1 MVSLYEK
8 NLLKNKFF
16 SYEWKKKKVGC
27 KMISKS
33 SFGIT
38 GNGEEA
44 FLYTLTSEK
53 GMIMKVT
60 NYGATLCALYMP
72 DRDLNFRDVVLGYDD
87 VNGYDKRTGTYF
99 GVTLGQIANYAS
111 DNFSHRLWKEKKFTD
126 DSVTFQLH
134 SLVGDQGFPRAVDI
148 DLTYILNDNKIA
160 IIHTVKAEEE
170 TFFNITNH
178 SYFNLNGHDSS
189 DILEHL
195 MWINAD
201 EYLETNEEM
210 IPTGKIIGVEDT
222 QMDFRKYKRVGEI
235 IHNKYETLI
244 TGNGYDCNWVLNKKN
259 DFDKVAMLH
268 SEKSGITMEIF
279 TDMPGMRINVGNA
292 IKNEMGKQGV
302 VYGKNQ
308 GVCFQTQYF
317 PNAVNEPEF
326 EIAKLDA
333 DKRFSSVT
341 VFKFTVQ

>member
-1 MVSLYEK
+1 
-8 NLLKNKFF
+8 
-16 SYEWKKKKVGC
+16 
-27 KMISKS
+27 MISKS

-87 VNGYDKRTGTYF
+87 VNGYEKRTGTYF

-148 DLTYILNDNKIA
+148 DLTYILNNNKIA

-279 TDMPGMRINVGNA
+279 TDMPGMRIIVENA
-292 IKNEMGKQGV
+292 IKNKMGKQGA

-308 GVCFQTQYF
+308 GICFQTQYF

>member
-1 MVSLYEK
+1 
-8 NLLKNKFF
+8 
-16 SYEWKKKKVGC
+16 
-27 KMISKS
+27 MISKS

-87 VNGYDKRTGTYF
+87 VNGCDKRTGTYF
-99 GVTLGQIANYAS
+99 GTTIGQIANYAS
-111 DNFSHRLWKEKKFTD
+111 NNFSHRLWKEKKFTD

-134 SLVGDQGFPRAVDI
+134 SLVGAQGFPRAVDI

-210 IPTGKIIGVEDT
+210 IPTGKILGVENT

-244 TGNGYDCNWVLNKKN
+244 AGNGYGCNWVLNKKN

-279 TDMPGMRINVGNA
+279 TDMPGMQIDIGNT

-308 GVCFQTQYF
+308 GICFQTQYF

-333 DKRFSSVT
+333 DKRFCSVT

>member
-1 MVSLYEK
+1 
-8 NLLKNKFF
+8 
-16 SYEWKKKKVGC
+16 
-27 KMISKS
+27 MISKS

-87 VNGYDKRTGTYF
+87 VNGCDKRTGTYF
-99 GVTLGQIANYAS
+99 GTTIGQIANYAS
-111 DNFSHRLWKEKKFTD
+111 NNFSHRLWKEKKFTD

-134 SLVGDQGFPRAVDI
+134 SPVGEQGFPRAVDI

-170 TFFNITNH
+170 PFFNITNH

-195 MWINAD
+195 MWIDAD
-201 EYLETNEEM
+201 EYLEINGELIQAGE
-210 IPTGKIIGVEDT
+210 KISVENT
-222 QMDFRKYKRVGEI
+222 PMDFRKNKKVGEI
-235 IHNKYETLI
+235 INNKYETSI
-244 TGNGYDCNWVLNKKN
+244 TDNVSDYNWVLNRKS
-259 DFDKVAMLH
+259 DFDKVVMLH

-279 TDMPGMRINVGNA
+279 TDMSGMKIDIGNMIENDA
-292 IKNEMGKQGV
+292 GKQGV
-302 VYGKNQ
+302 IYGRNQ
-308 GVCFQTQYF
+308 GICFQTQYVG
-317 PNAVNEPEF
+317 NDVNESKF
-326 EIAKLDA
+326 EITNLDA
-333 DKRFSSVT
+333 DKRLCSVT

>member
-1 MVSLYEK
+1 
-8 NLLKNKFF
+8 
-16 SYEWKKKKVGC
+16 
-27 KMISKS
+27 MISKS
-33 SFGIT
+33 SFGIA

-72 DRDLNFRDVVLGYDD
+72 DRELNFRDVVLGYDD
-87 VNGYDKRTGTYF
+87 VNGYDKKTGTYF
-99 GVTLGQIANYAS
+99 GTTMGRIANQGS
-111 DNFSHRLWKEKKFTD
+111 NGFSHRLWKEKGFTD
-126 DSVTFQLH
+126 NSVTFQFH
-134 SLVGDQGFPRAVDI
+134 SPAGDQGFPGAVDI

-201 EYLETNEEM
+201 EYLETNGEL
-210 IPTGKIIGVEDT
+210 IQAGKKISVENT
-222 QMDFRKYKRVGEI
+222 PMDFRKNKKVGEI
-235 IHNKYETLI
+235 INNKYETSI
-244 TGNGYDCNWVLNKKN
+244 TGNASDYNWVLNRKS

-279 TDMPGMRINVGNA
+279 TDMSGMKIDIGNM
-292 IKNEMGKQGV
+292 IENDVGKQGAI
-302 VYGKNQ
+302 YGRNQ
-308 GVCFQTQYF
+308 GICFQTKYF
-317 PNAVNEPEF
+317 PNAINEPGF
-326 EIAKLDA
+326 EIGKVDV
-333 DKRFSSVT
+333 DKKFCSVT